1 MQPRQREKAASSII
15 PLRPSVSSH
24 SPTTPKD
31 LEAPYFM
38 GVRGLYADL
47 CSYQTGYEVVQD
59 RGLPGGRAAVADIDA
74 SFCPLGKA
82 KSVISAL

>member
-15 PLRPSVSSH
+15 PLRASVSSY

-38 GVRGLYADL
+38 GVRGLYAGL
-47 CSYQTGYEVVQD
+47 CSYQFSYDFVQLSYE
-59 RGLPGGRAAVADIDA
+59 IDTTTL
-74 SFCPLGKA
+74 FI
-82 KSVISAL
+82 V